1 MLAECTLPYRSGR
14 VSRMAVYE
22 YFCPTCQKEFELMR
36 PMSEAGKP
44 AECPRC
50 RAEAKRIMSTL
61 GSRMGDSM
69 RVPGESSRNDSAT
82 RTSTGKAKPAK
93 TTRRSSKPRPAS
105 GLERGT
111 GSHGGPYEDRFRE
124 ELDLWRSTSS
134 TTAHATAVLEEHIA
148 VDSEVDFRQAAIPI
162 EMLWLTEYQ
171 PSGSNLWFIH
181 DWGIASM
188 LGYVRGRWETE
199 PSERR
204 LYPEETIGSKL
215 GEADGH
221 HHRVFDQQTVVSIE
235 PDIAAGP
242 TEPTERRP
250 YHVDT
255 MGTMLAEADGYHHR
269 VFDQQTAV
277 SIEPEVAA
285 RPTEAVDR
293 HLAASEGR
301 SAISVRPWPEEI
313 AMEPAEADK
322 DHAGLASQQI
332 DVPGVKPRPDE
343 ATVDHTQTTEPYNLP
358 AEEQTADPSRRS
370 SLTKGRMDTDF
381 PDQMVE
387 AAWRRQGGRCAR
399 CGRWLIWSHRDRDS
413 GTGAWQSHHRIPE
426 DQGGRTTLANCV
438 LFCSG
443 VGNCH
448 FNVGHGGIAW
458 SHYADLDGS
467 ALLFLVDV
475 LTTVTDPTAST
486 RRKRSL
492 LREILGITQSRR
504 A

>member
-1 MLAECTLPYRSGR
+1 MLAECTLPYKSGR

-22 YFCPTCQKEFELMR
+22 YFCSTCQREFELIR

-44 AECPRC
+44 AECPMC
-50 RAEAKRIMSTL
+50 NSEARRLMSSF
-61 GSRMGDSM
+61 GSRTGDSIQ
-69 RVPGESSRNDSAT
+69 VPRELLRNGSGT
-82 RTSTGKAKPAK
+82 RTPTVKAKPAK
-93 TTRRSSKPRPAS
+93 TTRRSSKSRPAS
-105 GLERGT
+105 GLERRT
-111 GSHGGPYEDRFRE
+111 GSHGGPYEQRFRE

-134 TTAHATAVLEEHIA
+134 TAAHATAVLEERIA
-148 VDSEVDFRQAAIPI
+148 VDSEVDSRRAAIPI
-162 EMLWLTEYQ
+162 EMSWLAEYQ

-181 DWGIASM
+181 DWGIASV
-188 LGYVRGRWETE
+188 LGYLRDNVE
-199 PSERR
+199 
-204 LYPEETIGSKL
+204 
-215 GEADGH
+215 
-221 HHRVFDQQTVVSIE
+221 
-235 PDIAAGP
+235 
-242 TEPTERRP
+242 TEPTERRL
-250 YHVDT
+250 YLEET
-255 MGTMLAEADGYHHR
+255 MGTKLAEADGYHHR
-269 VFDQQTAV
+269 VLDQQSVV

-285 RPTEAVDR
+285 SPAEAADR
-293 HLAASEGR
+293 YLIASERR

-322 DHAGLASQQI
+322 DYADLASQQT
-332 DVPGVKPRPDE
+332 DVPGVKPRLDE
-343 ATVDHTQTTEPYNLP
+343 ATVDHTQATEPYSLL
-358 AEEQTADPSRRS
+358 AEEQAADPSRRS
-370 SLTKGRMDTDF
+370 SLTKRRMDTDF
-381 PDQMVE
+381 PDQIIK
-387 AAWRRQGGRCAR
+387 AAWRRQGGRCAG
-399 CGRWLIWSHRDRDS
+399 CGRWLLWSHRDRDS

-426 DQGGRTTLANCV
+426 DQGGRDTLANCV

-492 LREILGITQSRR
+492 LREVLGIPQSRR